1 MKMTVLDLVD
11 NRGQLAM
18 HPATDPL
25 AEDRTDLVSA
35 EPPQTQLAAAL
46 EQLVDRKATL
56 EDEVA
61 AVLDLR
67 DGVEERDKLSL
78 ARSFFENF
86 GPRISVQ

>member
-1 MKMTVLDLVD
+1 
-11 NRGQLAM
+11 M

-67 DGVEERDKLSL
+67 NGVET
-78 ARSFFENF
+78 
-86 GPRISVQ
+86 